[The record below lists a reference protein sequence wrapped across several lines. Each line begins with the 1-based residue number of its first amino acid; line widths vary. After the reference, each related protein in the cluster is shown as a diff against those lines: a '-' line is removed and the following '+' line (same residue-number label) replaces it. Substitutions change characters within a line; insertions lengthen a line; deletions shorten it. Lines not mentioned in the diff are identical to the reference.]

1 MKILITSNSFG
12 KFDDTPK
19 KKMLDMG
26 WEVIPNPYHKIMNEE
41 EMMGVVQDV
50 DGIILGSDIVSKKV
64 LDQANKLKVIS
75 RYGVGIDNIDLEEC
89 KKRGIEVTVTKNCNT
104 EAVADYAVGLML
116 TTLRHICNVD
126 RSLRSGT
133 WKKETGLNLC
143 HKKVGV
149 IGLGSIGRQVVK
161 RVKGFDCEIL
171 GYDLYLDQQYCDE
184 NQIKVMSPEEI
195 YQNADIITLH
205 TPGNPD
211 GTPMIGAKEL
221 SMMSSDTV
229 LINTARAS
237 LVDEEAVIEAL
248 KEHKIYGYGT
258 DVFASEPVMNE
269 KFAELDNAVLSPHN
283 AAVSR
288 EAVNKM
294 SSTAVE
300 NLIAHLE
307 RKE

>member
-1 MKILITSNSFG
+1 MKILVTSNSFG
-12 KFDDTPK
+12 KFNSAPK
-19 KKMLDMG
+19 QKMIDMG

-41 EMMGVVQDV
+41 EMMGVVKDV

-89 KKRGIEVTVTKNCNT
+89 KRRGIEVTVTKNCNT

-116 TTLRHICNVD
+116 ATLRHICNVD

-171 GYDLYLDQQYCDE
+171 GYDLYLDQEYCDA
-184 NQIKVMSPEEI
+184 NNITVMDPEEI
-195 YQNADIITLH
+195 YKNADIITLH
-205 TPGNPD
+205 TPGNAD
-211 GTPMIGAKEL
+211 GSPMIGEKEL
-221 SMMSSDTV
+221 SMMTEDTV

-237 LVDEEAVIEAL
+237 LVDEESLITAL
-248 KEHKIYGYGT
+248 KDHKIYGYGT
-258 DVFASEPVMNE
+258 DVHANEPIMNE
-269 KFAELDNAVLSPHN
+269 KFKDLDNVVLSPHN

-300 NLIAHLE
+300 NLITHLNG
-307 RKE
+307 KD